1 MACRMRS
8 MSCSAKL
15 VDCRCVTNDFVAFS
29 DMSIRPRC
37 LQGDEVHSK
46 RLKAHGVGMNEA
58 DELKLKI
65 ERSASEHSGDSS
77 PRSLKTNS
85 KPSEPS
91 KLDYIHVRARR
102 GQATDSHS
110 LAERVSI

>member
-1 MACRMRS
+1 MKKCDP

-15 VDCRCVTNDFVAFS
+15 VDCRSVTNDFVSFS
-29 DMSIRPRC
+29 DMLIRPRC
-37 LQGDEVHSK
+37 LQGDVVHAK

-77 PRSLKTNS
+77 PRSLKANS